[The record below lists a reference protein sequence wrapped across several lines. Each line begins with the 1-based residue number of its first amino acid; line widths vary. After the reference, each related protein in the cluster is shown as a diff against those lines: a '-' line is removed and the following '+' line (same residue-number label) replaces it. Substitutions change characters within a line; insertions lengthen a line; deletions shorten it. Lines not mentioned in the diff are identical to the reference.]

1 MPVRAAVYLIALA
14 ASAIAHGWEAL
25 AIPALII
32 GGFEAV
38 RLYWRR
44 RKSARWH
51 GWPATRGTVDSVN
64 VRLDRIYFA
73 ELGYGYAV
81 DGERYSGFHQ
91 TGFDNEQSAWE
102 FCQAFSESEVEVRY
116 DPKEPRISLLAI

>member
-1 MPVRAAVYLIALA
+1 MPIRAAVYLLALA
-14 ASAIAHGWEAL
+14 ASATARGWQAF
-25 AIPALII
+25 AIPALLI
-32 GGFEAV
+32 GGFEGIQ
-38 RLYWRR
+38 LYLKR
-44 RKSARWH
+44 RKAMKWH

-73 ELGYGYAV
+73 ELGYGYSV

-91 TGFDNEQSAWE
+91 TGFDREEAAWE
-102 FCQAFSESEVEVRY
+102 FCRALAGSEVEVRY

>member
-1 MPVRAAVYLIALA
+1 MPLRAAVYLLALA
-14 ASAIAHGWEAL
+14 ASAIAHGWQAL

-32 GGFEAV
+32 GGFEAIQ
-38 RLYWRR
+38 LYLKKRKGAKWR
-44 RKSARWH
+44 

-73 ELGYGYAV
+73 ELGYCYFV

-91 TGFDNEQSAWE
+91 TGFDGEEPAWE
-102 FCQAFSESEVEVRY
+102 FCRALAGTEVEVRY